1 VELKEMT
8 VQLRLT
14 NEEREAL
21 RKKSI
26 EINNILMK
34 NGHRLLDDP
43 KLLHKIL
50 EKSIPY
56 ARVTADGE
64 IWIESDGRA

>member
-1 VELKEMT
+1 MSEESQPM
-8 VQLRLT
+8 QLRLT
-14 NEEREAL
+14 KDEQELL

-34 NGHRLLDDP
+34 NGQRPLDDP
-43 KLLHKIL
+43 KLLHRIL

-56 ARVTADGE
+56 ARVSIDGV
-64 IWIESDGRA
+64 ITIDPD

>member
-1 VELKEMT
+1 MT

-14 NEEREAL
+14 NDEREAL

-50 EKSIPY
+50 ENQYLTP
-56 ARVTADGE
+56 E
-64 IWIESDGRA
+64 

>member
-1 VELKEMT
+1 MDEEMKKQM
-8 VQLRLT
+8 QLRITTQEQEL
-14 NEEREAL
+14 L

-26 EINNILMK
+26 EINKMLLK
-34 NGHRLLDDP
+34 QGHSPMEDP

-56 ARVTADGE
+56 ARVGESGE
-64 IWIESDGRA
+64 IVIDPE

>member
-1 VELKEMT
+1 MERKAMT
-8 VQLRLT
+8 EQLRLT
-14 NEEREAL
+14 KDAQEAL

-56 ARVTADGE
+56 ARATPDGE
-64 IWIESDGRA
+64 IWIEAEK

>member
-1 VELKEMT
+1 MSQESQAM
-8 VQLRLT
+8 QLRLT
-14 NEEREAL
+14 KDEQELL

-34 NGHRLLDDP
+34 NGHRPLDDP
-43 KLLHKIL
+43 KLLHRIL

-56 ARVTADGE
+56 ARVSPDGTITIDME
-64 IWIESDGRA
+64 

>member
-1 VELKEMT
+1 MSEESQAM
-8 VQLRLT
+8 QLRLT
-14 NEEREAL
+14 KDEQELL

-34 NGHRLLDDP
+34 NGHRPLDDP

-56 ARVTADGE
+56 ARVNAEGIVTIDPE
-64 IWIESDGRA
+64 

>member
-1 VELKEMT
+1 MEPMNMT
-8 VQLRLT
+8 DQLRLT
-14 NEEREAL
+14 KAEQEAL

-26 EINNILMK
+26 EINNVLMK

-64 IWIESDGRA
+64 VWIESDR

>member
-1 VELKEMT
+1 MDQESAGM
-8 VQLRLT
+8 QLRLT
-14 NEEREAL
+14 KDEQELL

-34 NGHRLLDDP
+34 NGHRPLDDP
-43 KLLHKIL
+43 KLLHRIL

-56 ARVTADGE
+56 ARVSHDGTITIDAE
-64 IWIESDGRA
+64 

>member
-1 VELKEMT
+1 MHEESPGM
-8 VQLRLT
+8 QLRLT
-14 NEEREAL
+14 KDEQELL

-34 NGHRLLDDP
+34 NGHRPLDDP
-43 KLLHKIL
+43 KLLHRIL

-56 ARVTADGE
+56 ARVSPDGTISIDTE
-64 IWIESDGRA
+64 

>member
-1 VELKEMT
+1 MSQESQAM
-8 VQLRLT
+8 QLRLT
-14 NEEREAL
+14 KDEQELL

-34 NGHRLLDDP
+34 NGHRPLDDP
-43 KLLHKIL
+43 KLLHRIL

-56 ARVTADGE
+56 ARAGPDGTITIDPE
-64 IWIESDGRA
+64 

>member
-1 VELKEMT
+1 MESKTMT
-8 VQLRLT
+8 DQLRLT
-14 NEEREAL
+14 KDEQELL

-26 EINNILMK
+26 EINNILIK

-50 EKSIPY
+50 EKSLPY
-56 ARVTADGE
+56 ARVDADGE
-64 IWIESDGRA
+64 LWIDTP

>member
-1 VELKEMT
+1 MHEESAGM
-8 VQLRLT
+8 QLRLT
-14 NEEREAL
+14 KDEQELL

-34 NGHRLLDDP
+34 NGHRPLDDP
-43 KLLHKIL
+43 KLLHRIL

-56 ARVTADGE
+56 ARVSADGTITIDTE
-64 IWIESDGRA
+64 

>member
-1 VELKEMT
+1 M
-8 VQLRLT
+8 QLRLSKD
-14 NEEREAL
+14 EQELL

-26 EINNILMK
+26 EINNVLIK
-34 NGHRLLDDP
+34 NGHRPLDDP

-56 ARVTADGE
+56 ARVGPDGS
-64 IWIESDGRA
+64 ITIEKD

>member
-1 VELKEMT
+1 MSQESQAM
-8 VQLRLT
+8 QLRLT
-14 NEEREAL
+14 KDEQELL

-34 NGHRLLDDP
+34 NGHRPLDDP

-56 ARVTADGE
+56 ARVS
-64 IWIESDGRA
+64 SDGIVTIDPE